1 MATSVFTYP
10 LPNPGAILNSIRSA
24 GGPAIQNTPTG
35 SVLYDH
41 CHISWAILTADDKTQ
56 SIKITV
62 DHPFY
67 VTEGTIKSH
76 LDPLFQKATPEVKTP
91 APAPATPTPSTT
103 TLSTPSTPTTTPV
116 ITTQSKAPVQLP
128 TPQK

>member
-10 LPNPGAILNSIRSA
+10 LPNPGAILNSIRLA
-24 GGPAIQNTPTG
+24 GGPTIQNTPTG

-41 CHISWAILTADDKTQ
+41 CHISWAILTANDKTQ
-56 SIKITV
+56 SIKLTV

-67 VTEGTIKSH
+67 VAEGTIKSH
-76 LDPLFQKATPEVKTP
+76 LDPLFQKATPEIKTSTP
-91 APAPATPTPSTT
+91 APSTPTPITPS
-103 TLSTPSTPTTTPV
+103 PSTPTTTPV
-116 ITTQSKAPVQLP
+116 ITTQVKAPVQLP